1 LRGNLS
7 LNAKNDK
14 LDMDVSRSKITST
27 LKFNHLSIQTWTCLH
42 ATKTF
47 IKSHKKRTNEW
58 ASIFEW
64 FEDATF
70 VKYQRLP
77 KSLLHPSLLMHT
89 SPSLELWVSLIIYKL
104 SHCLWYFF
112 MGMFILIFVEV
123 TPFVTIDNL
132 SASSLEWNQNFGGGP

>member
-1 LRGNLS
+1 LKAIYLQMQ
-7 LNAKNDK
+7 KNEK
-14 LDMDVSRSKITST
+14 LDMDVSKSKITST
-27 LKFNHLSIQTWTCLH
+27 FKSGHLPTQTWTCFH

-47 IKSHKKRTNEW
+47 IKSHNERTNEW

-70 VKYQRLP
+70 VKYQHLP
-77 KSLLHPSLLMHT
+77 KSLLHPSLFMHT
-89 SPSLELWVSLIIYKL
+89 SPSLELRISLVIYKT
-104 SHCLWYFF
+104 SHCMQYFF

-132 SASSLEWNQNFGGGP
+132 SALS